1 MTHTLRLATA
11 ALLMSATAAHAAIF
25 IEDFENY
32 TTTSAYTEFSGALTP
47 LGSFAPNWLIGGS
60 ASVDVVNTTGPGIG
74 SVAQQGNYWLD
85 LNGTASAGTITRYVG
100 NLTPGQEYQVSF
112 DYAANIGGGA
122 ATSPGFTVN
131 VNGVSSGT
139 FSNGT
144 GSFVGG
150 TYTFTAGPSMSAAI
164 MFAAT
169 GPASDFGPA
178 LDNISVAAVPEP
190 HEWAMMLAGL
200 GLVVWAARRRRE
212 ASSVTLPMGAAA

>member
-1 MTHTLRLATA
+1 M
-11 ALLMSATAAHAAIF
+11 
-25 IEDFENY
+25 
-32 TTTSAYTEFSGALTP
+32 
-47 LGSFAPNWLIGGS
+47 
-60 ASVDVVNTTGPGIG
+60 
-74 SVAQQGNYWLD
+74 
-85 LNGTASAGTITRYVG
+85 
-100 NLTPGQEYQVSF
+100 
-112 DYAANIGGGA
+112 
-122 ATSPGFTVN
+122 
-131 VNGVSSGT
+131 NGVSSGT

-190 HEWAMMLAGL
+190 HEWARMLAGL